1 MSLTDLG
8 LTAEQERVY
17 RLLLRDPRA
26 TVRPDAWPVVVE
38 LRTLGLVDEGLAP
51 VPPAAAVDLLVRRR
65 VERAQRQLGG
75 LALAWTVLTE
85 LAEEQ
90 RSGRPVQLVEHLPD
104 APAVVRRVRALLD
117 DEPGELLRLRTRV
130 VGEDGTL
137 ADEGIRALLARG
149 LRSRTLCPA
158 HVLDDPAEARRGLR
172 RHALGDLHRVT
183 FEPVRQVAVVN
194 RTVMLVQADPCRPAA
209 GAVQVRQPG
218 IAALLVEV
226 FEGMWERGRDLE
238 DLPLSPAERR
248 VLHALVHHDTDE
260 AAARSA
266 AMSVRKF
273 RAHVADLR
281 TRLGARTRFQ
291 IALLARERGWL

>member
-26 TVRPDAWPVVVE
+26 AVQADARPVVAE

-51 VPPAAAVDLLVRRR
+51 APPATAVDLLVRRR
-65 VERAQRQLGG
+65 VERARRRLGG

-85 LAEEQ
+85 
-90 RSGRPVQLVEHLPD
+90 
-104 APAVVRRVRALLD
+104 LD

-130 VGEDGTL
+130 AGEDGPLAAEGFRTL
-137 ADEGIRALLARG
+137 SARG

-158 HVLDDPAEARRGLR
+158 HVLDDPGQARRVR
-172 RHALGDLHRVT
+172 WRHALGDPHRIT

-194 RTVMLVQADPCRPAA
+194 RAVVLVQAGPRRPAA
-209 GAVQVRQPG
+209 GAVQIRQPG
-218 IAALLVEV
+218 VAA
-226 FEGMWERGRDLE
+226 
-238 DLPLSPAERR
+238 
-248 VLHALVHHDTDE
+248 
-260 AAARSA
+260 
-266 AMSVRKF
+266 
-273 RAHVADLR
+273 LR

-291 IALLARERGWL
+291 TALPAGERGWL